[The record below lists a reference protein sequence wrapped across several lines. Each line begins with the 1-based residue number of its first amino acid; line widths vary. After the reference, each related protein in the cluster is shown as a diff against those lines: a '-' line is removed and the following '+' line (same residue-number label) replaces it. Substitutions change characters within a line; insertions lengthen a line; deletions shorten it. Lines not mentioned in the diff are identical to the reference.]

1 MNVYLSLVRTGVPAL
16 VGWLVALA
24 GRYGLD
30 LDPGAVA
37 DVLAPVAG
45 FLYYAL
51 FRFAEER
58 ISPKFGWLLGYAR
71 PRSTKRGRRRC
82 PASTEMA

>member
-1 MNVYLSLVRTGVPAL
+1 MNVYVSLLRTGVPAL

-37 DVLAPVAG
+37 GVLAPASG
-45 FLYYAL
+45 FLYYAI
-51 FRFAEER
+51 FRFAEEH
-58 ISPKFGWLLGYAR
+58 ISPQFGWLLGYAR
-71 PRSTKRGRRRC
+71 PPQYEAGKAALPGVR
-82 PASTEMA
+82 

>member
-71 PRSTKRGRRRC
+71 PPQYEAGKATLPGVH
-82 PASTEMA
+82 